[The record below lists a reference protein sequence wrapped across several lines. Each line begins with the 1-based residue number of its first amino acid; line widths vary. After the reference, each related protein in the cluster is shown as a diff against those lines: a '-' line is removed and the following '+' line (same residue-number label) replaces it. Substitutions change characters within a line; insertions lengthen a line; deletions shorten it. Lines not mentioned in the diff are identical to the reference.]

1 MTAYITCYGGVGC
14 IGGNTATRGG
24 NIMIIERIKSDVR
37 PGTIIPK
44 PQSAREYRVV
54 GWGQSRG
61 EDALV
66 YSIPTRLSRTKPSK
80 KRIKISD
87 FKAAY
92 DVLVKTGEFTYSWFE
107 DTLPDCAKDGSC
119 NFTTIGGIFELLGE
133 AQYGERGVYR
143 RAIDA

>member
-1 MTAYITCYGGVGC
+1 
-14 IGGNTATRGG
+14 
-24 NIMIIERIKSDVR
+24 MIIEGIKSDIR

-66 YSIPTRLSRTKPSK
+66 YSIPTLLSGGKASK

-92 DVLVKTGEFTYSWFE
+92 DVLVKTGQFTYSWFK
-107 DTLPDCAKDGSC
+107 DNLPDCAKDGNC
-119 NFTTIGGIFELLGE
+119 NFTTIGGIFELLGV
-133 AQYGERGVYR
+133 AQYADRGVYL
-143 RAIDA
+143 RAIDP

>member
-1 MTAYITCYGGVGC
+1 
-14 IGGNTATRGG
+14 
-24 NIMIIERIKSDVR
+24 MIIQRIKWDIR
-37 PGTIIPK
+37 PGTIIPR

-66 YSIPTRLSRTKPSK
+66 YSIPTLLSGGKASK

-92 DVLVKTGEFTYSWFE
+92 DVLVKTGEFTYGWFK
-107 DTLPDCAKDGSC
+107 DNLPDCAKDGSC

-133 AQYGERGVYR
+133 AQYGHRGAYR
-143 RAIDA
+143 WATDQ

>member
-1 MTAYITCYGGVGC
+1 
-14 IGGNTATRGG
+14 
-24 NIMIIERIKSDVR
+24 MIIERIKSDIR

-66 YSIPTRLSRTKPSK
+66 YSIPTRSSGRKPST

-87 FKAAY
+87 FQAAY
-92 DVLVKTGEFTYSWFE
+92 DVLVKTGGFTHSWFE
-107 DTLPDCAKDGSC
+107 ENLPDCAKDGSC

-133 AQYGERGVYR
+133 AQYGHRGAYR
-143 RAIDA
+143 RATDH

>member
-1 MTAYITCYGGVGC
+1 M
-14 IGGNTATRGG
+14 
-24 NIMIIERIKSDVR
+24 MIERIKSDIR

-44 PQSAREYRVV
+44 PQSAGEYRVV

-66 YSIPTRLSRTKPSK
+66 YSIPARLSGGKASK

-92 DVLVKTGEFTYSWFE
+92 HVLVKTGEFTHSWFKE
-107 DTLPDCAKDGSC
+107 NLPDCAKDGSC

-133 AQYGERGVYR
+133 AQYAGRGVYLK
-143 RAIDA
+143 AIDP